1 MAKRETK
8 RNGRGQI
15 VSYEISKDVKDQ
27 SYGEV
32 MLSNTNAQEFE
43 KYNVTSFRANVDS
56 DIVEFAENEEY
67 QSQETQISIP
77 LPGLFAS
84 SGPLTIETT
93 TAALV
98 DANPQVDLGYVA
110 LPIINPLVNSN
121 GGNGGN
127 GGS

>member
-1 MAKRETK
+1 MGKRLIK

-15 VSYEISKDVKDQ
+15 VSYEIEDTKSQ
-27 SYGEV
+27 TYGEV
-32 MLSNTNAQEFE
+32 LLSNTNSQEFE

-67 QSQETQISIP
+67 KSQKTKVNIP
-77 LPGLFAS
+77 LPGLFTNQS
-84 SGPLTIETT
+84 INFETT
-93 TAALV
+93 SAAIV
-98 DANPQVDLGYVA
+98 NANPQVDLDFIA
-110 LPIINPLVNSN
+110 EPFIDPQVNSN